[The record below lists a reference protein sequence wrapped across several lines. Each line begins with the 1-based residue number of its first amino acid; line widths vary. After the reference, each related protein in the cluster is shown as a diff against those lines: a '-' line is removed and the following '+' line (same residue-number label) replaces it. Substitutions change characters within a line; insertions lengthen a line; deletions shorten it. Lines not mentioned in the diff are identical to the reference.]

1 MNLFPIRSEDRTQT
15 IEKWLR
21 LLQLKPHSIIS
32 QMSQLSRIIL
42 TQMTTLHIPG
52 VRRISQ
58 HFGKNHYIGE
68 ANGLFIGTGIFILLL

>member
-1 MNLFPIRSEDRTQT
+1 
-15 IEKWLR
+15 
-21 LLQLKPHSIIS
+21 
-32 QMSQLSRIIL
+32 MSQLSRIIL